1 MTWVVEIP
9 KYKYGYGFVGDCER
23 YYFETQEEAKA
34 FQKKLHAWSQIY
46 KEGTDDY
53 KGALE

>member
-9 KYKYGYGFVGDCER
+9 KYKFNYGFVSNCER

-46 KEGTDDY
+46 KEGGND
-53 KGALE
+53 K